1 MKVFIAAN
9 RLRKTAQF
17 LLKLP
22 GLSGLKKACVEQ
34 DEAHIAQRKD
44 ANGKKEVPAPT
55 DNWTI
60 SLWKSYPPLDLDL
73 HGIALAAGNGSDLTG
88 A

>member
-1 MKVFIAAN
+1 MTVFIAAV
-9 RLRKTAQF
+9 RLPETVQF

-22 GLSGLKKACVEQ
+22 GLRGLKQARVQQDKANV
-34 DEAHIAQRKD
+34 AQRKD

-55 DNWTI
+55 DKRTI
-60 SLWKSYPPLDLDL
+60 SRRKSYPPFNPDL